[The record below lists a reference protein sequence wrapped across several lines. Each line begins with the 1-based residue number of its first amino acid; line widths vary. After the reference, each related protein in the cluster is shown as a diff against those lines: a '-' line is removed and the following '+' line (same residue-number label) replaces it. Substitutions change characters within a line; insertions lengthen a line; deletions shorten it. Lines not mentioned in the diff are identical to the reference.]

1 MNLHFEL
8 ELDPSEKTHVH
19 ETLKAS
25 GSGTELAAGC
35 VRLISLIYSRTAR
48 HSKAAAEQFRQ
59 ACLVALLHPD
69 SPAFNVSPCDVASDL
84 DISAVI
90 PKRRKE

>member
-8 ELDPSEKTHVH
+8 AFDASGKRLAH

-25 GSGTELAAGC
+25 GSGTELAVGC

-69 SPAFNVSPCDVASDL
+69 SPAFDVSPGDVASGL

-90 PKRRKE
+90 PMRRKE